1 MKHRFRWSAAILST
15 TLLAACASSGDPRRD
30 AVANQET
37 AGAIVG
43 GIIGGVLGHQFG
55 EGRGNTAMTVL
66 GATAGALIGG
76 RLARDRAVSRY
87 EQEAAY
93 MALEGT
99 PSGASVPWHDP
110 DGYSAGYYQPQRTWR
125 SESGSY
131 CREYQQT
138 VVIGGREQQAYG
150 TACRQPDG
158 SWRVLSGGAP

>member
-1 MKHRFRWSAAILST
+1 MKRTSRSAAAALSMM
-15 TLLAACASSGDPRRD
+15 LLTACASSGDPRRD
-30 AVANQET
+30 AVANEET

-55 EGRGNTAMTVL
+55 SGRGNTAMTVA

-76 RLARDRAVSRY
+76 RLARDRAVSRH

-93 MALEGT
+93 MALESA
-99 PSGASVPWHDP
+99 PSGASVAWQDP
-110 DGYSAGYYQPQRTWR
+110 DGYSQGYYQPQRTWR
-125 SESGSY
+125 SQSGVY
-131 CREYQQT
+131 CREFQQT

-158 SWRVLSGGAP
+158 SWRVISGGAP